1 MTDRERKFKI
11 IRLSN
16 FLPLSETEPA
26 WTVHVSYA
34 LSFRNFRSCGRADRR
49 PLSGGTSASEG
60 LHPFFW
66 QQEEISEEEK
76 KKKSTKER
84 RDGLKPLELHSACDW
99 KQNILEPWRDRV
111 NFFVNHTSKIF
122 LALHLIRY
130 FPSEICELLH
140 QSSKKMSHFLNGW
153 RVPSCCLQ
161 KQFTLVLL

>member
-49 PLSGGTSASEG
+49 PLWWHVSIRRIT
-60 LHPFFW
+60 PFLLATGRNKW
-66 QQEEISEEEK
+66 GR